1 MKGGPGTPDEGP
13 ASPGGERTHEGP
25 PKVLV
30 RHKQSDRGLWFRHSS
45 GAPELRSFGARKRES
60 RESETGGRGGG
71 RGMAEGQGE
80 DGPGS
85 VGDSGATPMI
95 VVVVLD
101 DGGGRGSGGVGRRKK
116 KRQRG
121 GG

>member
-1 MKGGPGTPDEGP
+1 M
-13 ASPGGERTHEGP
+13 A
-25 PKVLV
+25 
-30 RHKQSDRGLWFRHSS
+30 RGHRKCSS
-45 GAPELRSFGARKRES
+45 GINKAIVDYGSDIAPELRSSGARKRES
-60 RESETGGRGGG
+60 RERGGG
-71 RGMAEGQGE
+71 ARGMAEGQGE

>member
-45 GAPELRSFGARKRES
+45 GAPELRSSGARKRES
-60 RESETGGRGGG
+60 RESETGGEGG
-71 RGMAEGQGE
+71 RGGAEGWRKGRVKM
-80 DGPGS
+80 GRAVS
-85 VGDSGATPMI
+85 VIAE
-95 VVVVLD
+95 
-101 DGGGRGSGGVGRRKK
+101 RR
-116 KRQRG
+116 R
-121 GG
+121 